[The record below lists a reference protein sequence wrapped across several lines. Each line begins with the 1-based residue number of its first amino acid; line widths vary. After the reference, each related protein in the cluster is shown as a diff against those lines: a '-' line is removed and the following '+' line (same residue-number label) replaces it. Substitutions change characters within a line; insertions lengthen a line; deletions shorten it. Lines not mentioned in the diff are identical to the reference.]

1 MAVRPQI
8 DEETIE
14 KVNEKVGPVMRVD
27 PEEAGF
33 DTKVNILLEELA
45 KLDQQQWE
53 NRRQGNDTRR
63 FGD

>member
-27 PEEAGF
+27 PESAGL
-33 DTKVNILLEELA
+33 DTKINILLEELA

-53 NRRQGNDTRR
+53 NRRQTNDTRR
-63 FGD
+63 FGQ